1 MINLLGSVTAGHR
14 TIRFLFIIGYGCPRS
29 RFTTSIITPQI
40 DESSILQQM
49 LIDLRTTDTMSWNTF
64 VFVHDDTVSPS
75 AQSQIVKEI
84 KSKKTYATYD
94 LGKSNAVDQSSINK
108 IFRDMS
114 IKSLGGKFLIMVSK
128 KLVGMIIEEVTIRN
142 IKF

>member
-1 MINLLGSVTAGHR
+1 
-14 TIRFLFIIGYGCPRS
+14 
-29 RFTTSIITPQI
+29 
-40 DESSILQQM
+40 M